1 MKKCVILCAGEIT
14 GALPAL
20 GEDDLLIAADGGY
33 SHACRLGVAPHIVL
47 GDFDSLGYI
56 PEGAQVHPKEKDD
69 TDAMLAVKLGLS
81 KGYRDFYIY
90 GGMDGPRVDHTMA
103 NFQLLH
109 YLTEQGARGYLIGT
123 RQMATAICDSIT
135 FPKEYTGTISVF
147 CLGRQ
152 AQADIEG
159 LKYSLKNGILQPSF
173 PLGVSN
179 QFVGA
184 ASKITVKNGTVLIIW
199 DKEEELWNK
208 Q

>member
-109 YLTEQGARGYLIGT
+109 YLSEHGAKGYLIGV
-123 RQMATAICDSIT
+123 RQNAAVLTDEIS
-135 FPKEYTGTISVF
+135 FPKEQTGMISVF
-147 CLGRQ
+147 CLSQ
-152 AQADIEG
+152 EAQLDIEG
-159 LKYSLKNGILQPSF
+159 LKYNLEDGILQPSF

-179 QFVGA
+179 QFVGKE
-184 ASKITVKNGTVLIIW
+184 SLIRVKKGTVLVIW
-199 DKEEELWNK
+199 DRG
-208 Q
+208 